1 MLEAALLGRPSISS
15 DYPQMREID
24 EAFGL
29 GLRFFDP
36 FDERDTAVALR
47 AGESL
52 PAPSADVV
60 QRIRSR
66 TWRSWDDTL
75 VDAIRQ
81 TISSPRSR
89 IACL

>member
-1 MLEAALLGRPSISS
+1 
-15 DYPQMREID
+15 MREID

-36 FDERDTAVALR
+36 FDEAATARALV

-52 PAPSADVV
+52 PPPCGTVAR
-60 QRIRSR
+60 RIRD
-66 TWRSWDDTL
+66 RSWRAWDESL
-75 VDAIRQ
+75 VEAIEAVIAEDASRNRLD
-81 TISSPRSR
+81 PRPTHRAR